1 MSAMVFPRPER
12 PSPAIRCAF
21 VEHVAGLPPKVLA
34 AVKRAGLRKMSEASA
49 AQRAGSPR

>member
-1 MSAMVFPRPER
+1 MSAIVFPRPER

-21 VEHVAGLPPKVLA
+21 VEHVAGLPPKVQA
-34 AVKRAGLRKMSEASA
+34 AVKRARLRKTHRASA